1 MLTRDTLG
9 GLDVINVSST
19 QTSSTDPFLF
29 VPPFQIQNLAD
40 EESRIAKELANGLKC
55 VILDAS
61 GWMFTDTVGLRG
73 IKEVRLLLKNL
84 ECIIITDI
92 L

>member
-9 GLDVINVSST
+9 GLYVINVSST
-19 QTSSTDPFLF
+19 QTLSPNPFLPL
-29 VPPFQIQNLAD
+29 PPFQIQNLAD

-73 IKEVRLLLKNL
+73 IKEVRFSTKNRMYNFY
-84 ECIIITDI
+84 
-92 L
+92 